1 MKKVICFGEV
11 LWDLFPEAR
20 KPGGAPMNVAFHLAK
35 LGAAPLLISAVGT
48 DPDGEALIAFLED
61 NGLDTTYVDRLEQF
75 PTGTVDVSLD
85 GEGKAAY
92 TINRPVAWD
101 AIAYRETWDRI
112 VPAAD
117 ALVFGSLAGREQAS
131 WMTLQR
137 LLTMAKLKIFDMNLR
152 PPYADPV
159 KLNVLLHHSDV
170 LKINDEELVYLRKI
184 CGLGGTDPDVLS
196 AISRLYAIPVICL
209 TRGADG
215 AGVWTPSGWIS
226 HPGYRINVK
235 DTVGSG
241 DAFLAAFIYGLLD
254 GQPWE
259 LILKRSNAIGALVA
273 GKNGASPAY
282 SESEIQNLIAA
293 NF

>member
-137 LLTMAKLKIFDMNLR
+137 LLTTAKLKIFDMNLR
-152 PPYADPV
+152 QPYADPV

-184 CGLGGTDPDVLS
+184 RGLGGTDPDVLS